1 MPIPGCGASAGG
13 SSSVRMIPSSRRIS
27 ASAWRP
33 VSSTVISAS
42 RSRSCSGLSS
52 RRTALAWTVMT
63 LTECASTSWSSRVI
77 RFRSSSTARRA
88 TSSASSIRCSARRA
102 RSEWRAVAAERT
114 NVPTTGMLSQIS
126 SVAGTSGARMK
137 TVQPATSSAPSAIS
151 AWRGSSS
158 EPAAQAARIRTRNIV
173 SVSYAA
179 VGSSSVKARAPE
191 ATASGTRNGAP
202 RRKSSAPAVKSA
214 IAETRMRFSSTFI
227 QMSLCVRTT
236 TASASTSKA

>member
-1 MPIPGCGASAGG
+1 
-13 SSSVRMIPSSRRIS
+13 MIPSSRRIS

-42 RSRSCSGLSS
+42 RSRSCSGLSR
-52 RRTALAWTVMT
+52 RRTALACTVMT

-77 RFRSSSTARRA
+77 RLRSSSTARRA
-88 TSSASSIRCSARRA
+88 TSSASSIRCSASRA

-151 AWRGSSS
+151 AWRASSS

-179 VGSSSVKARAPE
+179 VGSSSVKASGARGDRERDDERRPPPE
-191 ATASGTRNGAP
+191 EQRTGREERDRRRPGCGSRRRSSRCRSASGPRPRARAP
-202 RRKSSAPAVKSA
+202 RRRSPGPGRGRGESRRNG
-214 IAETRMRFSSTFI
+214 T
-227 QMSLCVRTT
+227 
-236 TASASTSKA
+236 

>member
-1 MPIPGCGASAGG
+1 
-13 SSSVRMIPSSRRIS
+13 MIPSSRRIS

-33 VSSTVISAS
+33 VSSTVIRAS
-42 RSRSCSGLSS
+42 RSRSCSGVSS

-63 LTECASTSWSSRVI
+63 LTECASTSCSSRVI

-102 RSEWRAVAAERT
+102 RSECRAVAAERT

-151 AWRGSSS
+151 AWRGV
-158 EPAAQAARIRTRNIV
+158 EQRAGRPGGEEQDEEHRVGLVRGRRVEQREGERARGDRERRRRTAPAGGRAARR
-173 SVSYAA
+173 
-179 VGSSSVKARAPE
+179 P
-191 ATASGTRNGAP
+191 
-202 RRKSSAPAVKSA
+202 
-214 IAETRMRFSSTFI
+214 
-227 QMSLCVRTT
+227 
-236 TASASTSKA
+236 